1 MKILPFLWIMLL
13 VGCAQAPISDST
25 IPDNDTQYCEKIA
38 NSVSM
43 QRTAER
49 ALVGAAK
56 GAVIGVGVGSV
67 VDGATIKFAGFSG
80 TLGVSTLVPALI
92 VWGIIDGGSQGL
104 FERQDRKTQIVRD
117 CLRDKGYKVY

>member
-1 MKILPFLWIMLL
+1 MKKYIVLLILS
-13 VGCAQAPISDST
+13 GCAQAPISESPVPETDWSACNA
-25 IPDNDTQYCEKIA
+25 IAEK
-38 NSVSM
+38 VDY
-43 QRTAER
+43 QRPAER
-49 ALVGAAK
+49 AAVGATK

>member
-1 MKILPFLWIMLL
+1 MRFLIVLILA
-13 VGCAQAPISDST
+13 GCAQAPISESPVPEADLSSC
-25 IPDNDTQYCEKIA
+25 NAMAEK
-38 NSVSM
+38 VDY
-43 QRTAER
+43 QRPAER
-49 ALVGAAK
+49 SAVGAAK

-92 VWGIIDGGSQGL
+92 VWGIVDGGSQGL

-117 CLRDKGYKVY
+117 CLREKGHKVY